1 MHVQLRPCLCSQL
14 RDIACLFV
22 LRDFCGEARFDTYT
36 CHLRASWKWPSA
48 GAKDMITR
56 DQQGAQYVD
65 STLSTLL
72 CLLCSAKC
80 FTVPQK
86 APFHETGEQRTVLKQ
101 RTVADI
107 ASPVCA
113 AMITQRHAQC
123 KQESPQIAEPQNS

>member
-56 DQQGAQYVD
+56 DQQGAQYVEAALQVSD
-65 STLSTLL
+65 TTQTSHRDETFVW
-72 CLLCSAKC
+72 CLEFYNEL
-80 FTVPQK
+80 P
-86 APFHETGEQRTVLKQ
+86 
-101 RTVADI
+101 
-107 ASPVCA
+107 
-113 AMITQRHAQC
+113 
-123 KQESPQIAEPQNS
+123 